1 MAHNVINYNI
11 LSFRIVAE
19 PEWVEVITELL
30 LSMLSEQSHLVR
42 VVVNT
47 VFRMLCPHMTTV
59 ALQLILDVGDA
70 GRGLGGDTLTFCC

>member
-1 MAHNVINYNI
+1 MK
-11 LSFRIVAE
+11 LKDGLRLLLFCFSAE
-19 PEWVEVITELL
+19 PDWVEVITELL

-59 ALQLILDVGDA
+59 ALQLILDVSIVSWTD
-70 GRGLGGDTLTFCC
+70 